1 MYENFIR
8 AIEAKG
14 ITPPAEIIADGEIH
28 RFDSD
33 HSGKSNGA
41 YVLHSDEPQS
51 GWFKCW
57 KTGTENNWSRGYSE
71 TDPVKKEQFQK
82 LIKQRTQER
91 TVKILELQKNA
102 AIKASTEYQDA
113 KPADPDHPYLK
124 RKQIKPVKG
133 LKQDPTTGDLIVPIY
148 CKNGNIISRQTIN
161 KEGDKYF
168 LKDGQT
174 KGGYFDFGETT
185 ENIVICEG
193 FATGASIFE
202 ATGYRVRCGFNCG
215 NLKEVAIISRDEYPK
230 AHIIIAGDDDHNT
243 KGNPGRIKAIEAASS
258 IDTSVVFPDFG
269 ENRPEKATDFND
281 LHCLNGLDAVRKCFE
296 TIPEPLQIS
305 LADTGLEER
314 QKRKINKWLTP
325 KEIKAELLPVDKLKP
340 KLIPEPLRD
349 WLEDIAHRMQVPLDF
364 SASACVVMLSSI
376 IGTRL
381 SIRPK
386 KSDSWRVIPN
396 LWGSLIQRPS
406 QLKSPPVQEVFRVL
420 DKLEAESFKQNEDAE
435 KTYQNENRKFEMKQK
450 IYEDNLRKAMK
461 KGDEYEVGSAENELE
476 ILESEPPEK
485 PTTRRYQ
492 TQDATP
498 EKLQDLLSE
507 NPQGIL
513 VFRDELNG
521 FLMSLEK
528 EGHETARAFYLEG
541 WNGGGSF
548 TLDRITRGTVR
559 SNLICIS
566 LFGTT
571 QPAKIIPHIRKAKS
585 ETGND
590 GMLQRF
596 QIAVYPEAVKWNY
609 IDKTPNLSAHSRALK
624 LIRRLT
630 EMDFRE
636 HDSVMSES
644 DGIPY
649 MKFST
654 EAQELF
660 ESWIKDL
667 ETNKLNN
674 LDESPSLL
682 EHFGK
687 YRSLMPSLALI
698 FHFLGIADSKRS
710 DNVSLQAAQQAAQ
723 WCEYLEKHAR
733 RIYGMAEDITAR
745 AAGSLSKKIKNGN
758 LEDNFTAREVHR
770 KGWELLTEIETVN
783 AALTD
788 LVEANWLR
796 EIPILPTEKGGR
808 KTMNYQINPEIKNL
822 EYSSTPTDKTDKTH
836 LIDSSVSSVSSH
848 TRHI

>member
-1 MYENFIR
+1 MNNLDLPSGVGEKTVSMFANASSTKPEDTKIKLLLE
-8 AIEAKG
+8 AIHNGQDEIQINRLRNLLQEGKKDEYNRDKKKL
-14 ITPPAEIIADGEIH
+14 PAFTTSGKFSK
-28 RFDSD
+28 RNVNGLLD
-33 HSGKSNGA
+33 HSGIIQIDIDKVEA
-41 YVLHSDEPQS
+41 PEQLRDELIQDLHICAAFISPSGKGVKCLMLTIADPTKHKAAFIAAENYLKDRYNVQIDKACKDVSRLCFVSFDADLRTNPDAIPLPIPEEPQKNTQQKKRFTKQS
-51 GWFKCW
+51 DNE
-57 KTGTENNWSRGYSE
+57 TANRLRSALQILSAEGYE
-71 TDPVKKEQFQK
+71 TW
-82 LIKQRTQER
+82 IKYGVALR
-91 TVKILELQKNA
+91 
-102 AIKASTEYQDA
+102 SW
-113 KPADPDHPYLK
+113 
-124 RKQIKPVKG
+124 
-133 LKQDPTTGDLIVPIY
+133 
-148 CKNGNIISRQTIN
+148 NG
-161 KEGDKYF
+161 
-168 LKDGQT
+168 
-174 KGGYFDFGETT
+174 
-185 ENIVICEG
+185 
-193 FATGASIFE
+193 TGAFEIWHSWSKTASNYKDHADCFDKWQSFEPRSGIDESAIFR
-202 ATGYRVRCGFNCG
+202 A
-215 NLKEVAIISRDEYPK
+215 
-230 AHIIIAGDDDHNT
+230 
-243 KGNPGRIKAIEAASS
+243 
-258 IDTSVVFPDFG
+258 
-269 ENRPEKATDFND
+269 ATDAGWSLPRESTN
-281 LHCLNGLDAVRKCFE
+281 
-296 TIPEPLQIS
+296 PESMSLS
-305 LADTGLEER
+305 LADPGLEER
-314 QKRKINKWLTP
+314 QKREMNVWKKP
-325 KEIKAELLPVDKLKP
+325 QEITAELLPVKELTP
-340 KLIPEPLRD
+340 EMIPEPLRD
-349 WLEDIAHRMQVPLDF
+349 WLTDIAHRMQVPLDF
-364 SASACVVMLSSI
+364 SATACVVMLSSI

-386 KSDSWRVIPN
+386 KNDSWQVIPN
-396 LWGSLIQRPS
+396 LWGTLIQRPS
-406 QLKSPPVQEVFRVL
+406 QLKSPPVQEVFKVL

-450 IYEDNLRKAMK
+450 IFEDNLRKAMK
-461 KGDEYEVGSAENELE
+461 KGDDYEVGSAENELE
-476 ILESEPPEK
+476 KLESEPPVK

-566 LFGTT
+566 LFGTI

-590 GMLQRF
+590 GLFQRF

-630 EMDFRE
+630 EIDFRE

-649 MKFST
+649 MKFSA
-654 EAQELF
+654 EAQGLF

-698 FHFLGIADSKRS
+698 FHLLEIADSNRS

-758 LEDNFTAREVHR
+758 LKDNFTAREVHR

-796 EIPILPTEKGGR
+796 EIPILPTVKGGR
-808 KTMNYQINPEIKNL
+808 KSMNYQINPEIKNL
-822 EYSSTPTDKTDKTH
+822 KYYSTPTAKTDKTH
-836 LIDSSVSSVSSH
+836 L
-848 TRHI
+848 

>member
-215 NLKEVAIISRDEYPK
+215 NLKEVAITSKEEYPK

-314 QKRKINKWLTP
+314 QKRKTNKWLTP

-435 KTYQNENRKFEMKQK
+435 KIYQNENRKFEMKQK
-450 IYEDNLRKAMK
+450 IYENNLRKAFK
-461 KGDEYEVGSAENELE
+461 KGDQIEIGSAENELE
-476 ILESEPPEK
+476 SLEAKPPEK
-485 PTTRRYQ
+485 PQIRRFQ

-498 EKLQDLLSE
+498 EKLQELLSE

-548 TLDRITRGTVR
+548 TQDRIGRGTIR
-559 SNLICIS
+559 SNLTCIS
-566 LFGTT
+566 LFGTI

-590 GMLQRF
+590 GLFQRF
-596 QIAVYPEAVKWNY
+596 QITVYPDSVKWNY
-609 IDKTPNLSAHSRALK
+609 IDKAPNLTAQGRAFK

-630 EMDFRE
+630 EMNLRE
-636 HDSVMSES
+636 LDCVQGEA

-649 MKFST
+649 LRFSDD
-654 EAQELF
+654 AQELF
-660 ESWIKDL
+660 EAWIKVL
-667 ETNKLNN
+667 ETEKLNN
-674 LDESPSLL
+674 IDESSSLL

-698 FHFLGIADSKRS
+698 FHLLDIADSNKIG
-710 DNVSLQAAQQAAQ
+710 NISLLAATQAAQ
-723 WCEYLEKHAR
+723 WCEYLESHAR

-745 AAGSLSKKIKNGN
+745 AAGSLSKKIKAGK

-770 KGWELLTEIETVN
+770 KGWELLTEIEIVN
-783 AALTD
+783 EALTD
-788 LVEANWLR
+788 LVEVNWLR
-796 EIPILPTEKGGR
+796 EIPILPSEKGGR
-808 KTMNYQINPEIKNL
+808 KTIKYQINPDLKKSKNHN
-822 EYSSTPTDKTDKTH
+822 TPN
-836 LIDSSVSSVSSH
+836 
-848 TRHI
+848 

>member
-435 KTYQNENRKFEMKQK
+435 KIYQNENRKFEMKQK
-450 IYEDNLRKAMK
+450 IYENNLRKAFK
-461 KGDEYEVGSAENELE
+461 KGDQIEIGSAENELE
-476 ILESEPPEK
+476 SLEAKPPEK
-485 PTTRRYQ
+485 PQIRRFQ

-498 EKLQDLLSE
+498 EKLQELLSE

-548 TLDRITRGTVR
+548 TQDRIGRGTIR

-566 LFGTT
+566 LFGTI

-590 GMLQRF
+590 GLFQRF
-596 QIAVYPEAVKWNY
+596 QITVYPDSVKWNY
-609 IDKTPNLSAHSRALK
+609 IDKAPNLTAQGRAFK

-630 EMDFRE
+630 EMNLRE
-636 HDSVMSES
+636 LDCVQGEA

-649 MKFST
+649 LRFSDD
-654 EAQELF
+654 AQELF
-660 ESWIKDL
+660 EAWIKVL
-667 ETNKLNN
+667 ETEKLNN
-674 LDESPSLL
+674 IDESSSLL

-687 YRSLMPSLALI
+687 YRSLMPSLALK
-698 FHFLGIADSKRS
+698 FHLLDIADSNKIG
-710 DNVSLQAAQQAAQ
+710 NISLLAATQAAQ
-723 WCEYLEKHAR
+723 WCEYLESHAR

-745 AAGSLSKKIKNGN
+745 AAGSLSKKIKAGK

-770 KGWELLTEIETVN
+770 KGWELLTEIEIVN
-783 AALTD
+783 EALTD
-788 LVEANWLR
+788 LVEVNWLR
-796 EIPILPTEKGGR
+796 EIPILPSEKGGR
-808 KTMNYQINPEIKNL
+808 KTIKYQINPDLKKSKNHN
-822 EYSSTPTDKTDKTH
+822 TPN
-836 LIDSSVSSVSSH
+836 
-848 TRHI
+848 

>member
-1 MYENFIR
+1 MQAIKLPENFANVENSMFKNATSPDTAEAVKLQEILR
-8 AIEAKG
+8 SIQSDKYKPQIDALRMKLSAGEKDKYDEAKKLLPG
-14 ITPPAEIIADGEIH
+14 LTFSGTFQRRDNRSLSKYIQLFQADFDHVSNMEEVREKLKSIPHIVFIFTSPSGEGLKAAFWVDCHHERHESGFMAMQAHLKEIH
-28 RFDSD
+28 GLSIDESCKDISRLCFVSHDPELWTNPDATPFIPPKPKSVVQLPVGYQCSNLKKINGTQYKYGSVRWDEVFDSQ
-33 HSGKSNGA
+33 GM
-41 YVLHSDEPQS
+41 
-51 GWFKCW
+51 
-57 KTGTENNWSRGYSE
+57 
-71 TDPVKKEQFQK
+71 
-82 LIKQRTQER
+82 I
-91 TVKILELQKNA
+91 
-102 AIKASTEYQDA
+102 
-113 KPADPDHPYLK
+113 LK
-124 RKQIKPVKG
+124 RKENK
-133 LKQDPTTGDLIVPIY
+133 
-148 CKNGNIISRQTIN
+148 IN
-161 KEGDKYF
+161 
-168 LKDGQT
+168 
-174 KGGYFDFGETT
+174 
-185 ENIVICEG
+185 VICPWQESHS
-193 FATGASIFE
+193 TGKSGDGSTIIFSNGSGAFKCSHAHCANRGPKDLE
-202 ATGYRVRCGFNCG
+202 DYFSQELVAKHAEPYG
-215 NLKEVAIISRDEYPK
+215 NDADKPP
-230 AHIIIAGDDDHNT
+230 N
-243 KGNPGRIKAIEAASS
+243 
-258 IDTSVVFPDFG
+258 G
-269 ENRPEKATDFND
+269 ENW
-281 LHCLNGLDAVRKCFE
+281 E
-296 TIPEPLQIS
+296 TP
-305 LADTGLEER
+305 
-314 QKRKINKWLTP
+314 QKIT
-325 KEIKAELLPVDKLKP
+325 AELLPVEELTP
-340 KLIPEPLRD
+340 EMIPEPLRD
-349 WLEDIAHRMQVPLDF
+349 WLTDIAHRMQVPLDF
-364 SASACVVMLSSI
+364 SATACVVMLSSI

-386 KSDSWRVIPN
+386 KNDSWQVIPN
-396 LWGSLIQRPS
+396 LWGALIQRPS
-406 QLKSPPVQEVFRVL
+406 QLKSPPVQEVFKVL

-461 KGDEYEVGSAENELE
+461 NGDDLELGSAEKELE
-476 ILESEPPEK
+476 LLESEPPDK

-566 LFGTT
+566 LFGTI

-590 GMLQRF
+590 GLFQRF
-596 QIAVYPEAVKWNY
+596 QIAVYPDAVKWSY
-609 IDKTPNLSAHSRALK
+609 IDKMPNLSAHSRALK

-630 EMDFRE
+630 EINFRE
-636 HDSVMSES
+636 HDSVISEG

-649 MKFST
+649 MKFSP
-654 EAQELF
+654 EAQDLF
-660 ESWIKDL
+660 ESWIKRL

-698 FHFLGIADSKRS
+698 FHLLEIADSNRS
-710 DNVSLQAAQQAAQ
+710 GNVSLQAAQQAAQ
-723 WCEYLEKHAR
+723 WCEYLETHAR

-745 AAGSLSKKIKNGN
+745 AAGGLSKKIKSGK

-796 EIPILPTEKGGR
+796 KITILPTDKGGR
-808 KTMNYQINPEIKNL
+808 KTMKYQINPEIKKSEIL
-822 EYSSTPTDKTDKTH
+822 
-836 LIDSSVSSVSSH
+836 
-848 TRHI
+848 

>member
-745 AAGSLSKKIKNGN
+745 AAGSLSKKIKNGI
-758 LEDNFTAREVHR
+758 LKDDFTAREVHR

-836 LIDSSVSSVSSH
+836 L
-848 TRHI
+848 

>member
-82 LIKQRTQER
+82 LIKQRNQER

-124 RKQIKPVKG
+124 RKQIKPYRIR
-133 LKQDPTTGDLIVPIY
+133 QDL
-148 CKNGNIISRQTIN
+148 KNGNLIIPINSKDGKIISRQTIN

-168 LKDGQT
+168 LTDGQV
-174 KGGYFDFGETT
+174 KGGYFDLGESN
-185 ENIVICEG
+185 ESIVICEG

-202 ATGYRVRCGFNCG
+202 ASGYRVRCVFNCL
-215 NLKEVAIISRDEYPK
+215 NLKEVAITTREVYPK
-230 AHIIIAGDDDHNT
+230 GHIIIAGDDDHLS
-243 KGNPGRIKAIEAASS
+243 KGNPGKTKAEEAAAGVGA
-258 IDTSVVFPDFG
+258 SVVLPDFG
-269 ENRPEKATDFND
+269 NKRPEKATDFND
-281 LHCLNGLDAVRKCFE
+281 LHCLKGLDAVRKCFE

-305 LADTGLEER
+305 LADTGLEEK
-314 QKRKINKWLTP
+314 QKREINKWLTP

-364 SASACVVMLSSI
+364 SASACVVMPSPI

-386 KSDSWRVIPN
+386 KNDSWKVIPN

-420 DKLEAESFKQNEDAE
+420 DKLEAESFKQNEDAQN
-435 KTYQNENRKFEMKQK
+435 TYKNENRKFKMRQK
-450 IYEDNLRKAMK
+450 ICEDNLRNAFR
-461 KGDEYEVGSAENELE
+461 KGDQIEIGSAENELE
-476 ILESEPPEK
+476 SLEAKPPEK
-485 PTTRRYQ
+485 PQIRRFQ

-498 EKLQDLLSE
+498 EKLQELLSE

-548 TLDRITRGTVR
+548 TQDRIGRGTIR

-566 LFGTT
+566 LFGTI

-590 GMLQRF
+590 GLFQRF
-596 QIAVYPEAVKWNY
+596 QITVYPDSVKWNY
-609 IDKTPNLSAHSRALK
+609 IDKAPNLTAQGRAFK

-630 EMDFRE
+630 EMNLRE
-636 HDSVMSES
+636 LDCVQGEA

-649 MKFST
+649 LRFSDD
-654 EAQELF
+654 AQELF
-660 ESWIKDL
+660 EAWIKVL
-667 ETNKLNN
+667 ETEKLNN
-674 LDESPSLL
+674 IDESSSLL

-698 FHFLGIADSKRS
+698 FHLLDIADSNKIG
-710 DNVSLQAAQQAAQ
+710 DISLLAATQAAQ
-723 WCEYLEKHAR
+723 WCEYLESHAR

-745 AAGSLSKKIKNGN
+745 AAGSLSKKIKAGK

-770 KGWELLTEIETVN
+770 KGWELLTEIEIVN
-783 AALTD
+783 EALTD
-788 LVEANWLR
+788 LVEVNWLR

-808 KTMNYQINPEIKNL
+808 KTIKYQINPDLKKSKIPQ
-822 EYSSTPTDKTDKTH
+822 YT
-836 LIDSSVSSVSSH
+836 
-848 TRHI
+848 

>member
-435 KTYQNENRKFEMKQK
+435 KIYQNENRKFEMKQK

-649 MKFST
+649 MKFSA

-745 AAGSLSKKIKNGN
+745 AAGSLSKKIKNGI
-758 LEDNFTAREVHR
+758 LKDDFTAREVHR

>member
-215 NLKEVAIISRDEYPK
+215 NLKEVAITTREEYPK
-230 AHIIIAGDDDHNT
+230 AHIIIAGDDDHKT
-243 KGNPGRIKAIEAASS
+243 EGNPGRIKAIEAASS

-435 KTYQNENRKFEMKQK
+435 KIYQNENRKFEMKQK

-698 FHFLGIADSKRS
+698 FHLLGIADSKRS
-710 DNVSLQAAQQAAQ
+710 DNVSLQATQQAAQ

>member
-202 ATGYRVRCGFNCG
+202 ATGYRVRLAFNCG
-215 NLKEVAIISRDEYPK
+215 NLKEVAITSKEEYPK
-230 AHIIIAGDDDHNT
+230 AHIIIAGDDDHKT
-243 KGNPGRIKAIEAASS
+243 EGNPGRIKAIEAASS

-435 KTYQNENRKFEMKQK
+435 KIYQNENRKFEMKQK
-450 IYEDNLRKAMK
+450 IYENNLRKAFK
-461 KGDEYEVGSAENELE
+461 KGDQIEIGSAENELE
-476 ILESEPPEK
+476 SLEAKPPEK
-485 PTTRRYQ
+485 PQIRRFQ

-498 EKLQDLLSE
+498 EKLQELLSE

-548 TLDRITRGTVR
+548 TQDRIGRGTIR
-559 SNLICIS
+559 SNLTCIS
-566 LFGTT
+566 LFGTI

-590 GMLQRF
+590 GLFQRF
-596 QIAVYPEAVKWNY
+596 QITVYPDSVKWNY
-609 IDKTPNLSAHSRALK
+609 IDKAPNLTAQGRAFK

-630 EMDFRE
+630 EMNLRE
-636 HDSVMSES
+636 LDCVQGEA

-649 MKFST
+649 LRFSDD
-654 EAQELF
+654 AQELF
-660 ESWIKDL
+660 EAWIKVL
-667 ETNKLNN
+667 ETEKLNN
-674 LDESPSLL
+674 IDESSSLL

-698 FHFLGIADSKRS
+698 FHLLDIADSNKIG
-710 DNVSLQAAQQAAQ
+710 NISLLAATQAAQ
-723 WCEYLEKHAR
+723 WCEYLESHAR

-745 AAGSLSKKIKNGN
+745 AAGSLSKKIKAGK

-770 KGWELLTEIETVN
+770 KGWELLTEIEIVN
-783 AALTD
+783 EALTD
-788 LVEANWLR
+788 LVEVNWLR
-796 EIPILPTEKGGR
+796 EIPILPSEKGGR
-808 KTMNYQINPEIKNL
+808 KTIKYQINPDLIKSKNHN
-822 EYSSTPTDKTDKTH
+822 TPN
-836 LIDSSVSSVSSH
+836 
-848 TRHI
+848 

>member
-1 MYENFIR
+1 MYEEFIK
-8 AIEAKG
+8 AIEAEG
-14 ITPPAEIIADGEIH
+14 LTPPAEIIADGEIH

-33 HSGKSNGA
+33 NSGKSNGA
-41 YVLHSDEPQS
+41 YILHSDEPQS

-57 KTGTENNWSRGYSE
+57 KTGTENTWSRGYYE
-71 TDPVKKEQFQK
+71 TDPEKREQFQK

-124 RKQIKPVKG
+124 RKQIKPYRIR
-133 LKQDPTTGDLIVPIY
+133 QDL
-148 CKNGNIISRQTIN
+148 KNGNLIIPINSKDGKIISRQTIN

-168 LKDGQT
+168 LTDGQV
-174 KGGYFDFGETT
+174 KGGYFDLGESN
-185 ENIVICEG
+185 ESIVICEG

-202 ATGYRVRCGFNCG
+202 ASGYRVRCVFNCL
-215 NLKEVAIISRDEYPK
+215 NLKEVAITTREVYPK
-230 AHIIIAGDDDHNT
+230 GHIIIAGDDDHLT
-243 KGNPGRIKAIEAASS
+243 KGNPGKTKAEEAAAGVGA
-258 IDTSVVFPDFG
+258 SVVLPDFG
-269 ENRPEKATDFND
+269 NKRPEKATDFND
-281 LHCLNGLDAVRKCFE
+281 LHCLKGLDAVRKCFE

-314 QKRKINKWLTP
+314 QKREINKWLTP

-386 KSDSWRVIPN
+386 KNDSWQVIPN

-420 DKLEAESFKQNEDAE
+420 DKLEAESFKQNEDAQN
-435 KTYQNENRKFEMKQK
+435 TYQNENRKFKMRQN
-450 IYEDNLRKAMK
+450 ICEDNLRKAFK
-461 KGDEYEVGSAENELE
+461 KGDQIEIGSAENELE
-476 ILESEPPEK
+476 SLEAKPPEK
-485 PTTRRYQ
+485 PQIRRFQ

-498 EKLQDLLSE
+498 EKLQELLSE

-548 TLDRITRGTVR
+548 TQDRIGRGTIR

-566 LFGTT
+566 LFGTI

-590 GMLQRF
+590 GLFQRF
-596 QIAVYPEAVKWNY
+596 QITVYPDSVKWNY
-609 IDKTPNLSAHSRALK
+609 IDKAPNLTAQGRAFK

-630 EMDFRE
+630 EMNLRE
-636 HDSVMSES
+636 LDCVQGEA

-649 MKFST
+649 LRFSDD
-654 EAQELF
+654 AQELF
-660 ESWIKDL
+660 EAWIKVL
-667 ETNKLNN
+667 ETEKLNN
-674 LDESPSLL
+674 IDESSALL

-698 FHFLGIADSKRS
+698 FHLLDIADSNKIG
-710 DNVSLQAAQQAAQ
+710 DISLLAATQAAQ
-723 WCEYLEKHAR
+723 WCEYLESHAR

-745 AAGSLSKKIKNGN
+745 AAGSLSKKIKAGK

-770 KGWELLTEIETVN
+770 KGWELLTEIEIVN
-783 AALTD
+783 EALTD
-788 LVEANWLR
+788 LVEVNWLR

-808 KTMNYQINPEIKNL
+808 KTIKYQINPDLKKSKIPQ
-822 EYSSTPTDKTDKTH
+822 YT
-836 LIDSSVSSVSSH
+836 
-848 TRHI
+848 

>member
-1 MYENFIR
+1 MQAIQLPENFVNVENSMFKNASSPDTAEAVQLQDILKSIQSDKYKSQ
-8 AIEAKG
+8 IEALRKKLSAG
-14 ITPPAEIIADGEIH
+14 EKEKYDEAKKLLPGLTFSGTFQRRDNKSLSKYVQLFQADFDHVSNMEEVREKLKSIPHIVFVFTSPSGEGLKAAFWVDCHHERHESGFMAMQEHLKEKHGLLIDESCKDISRLCFVSHDPELWTNPDAIPFIPSKPKSVVQLPVNYQRPITKKINGTQYKYGSVRWDEV
-28 RFDSD
+28 FDSQGMIMKRQENKINVICPWQEL
-33 HSGKSNGA
+33 HTSGKAGDGSTIIFSNGSRA
-41 YVLHSDEPQS
+41 
-51 GWFKCW
+51 FKCSHAHCVNRGP
-57 KTGTENNWSRGYSE
+57 KDLENYFS
-71 TDPVKKEQFQK
+71 
-82 LIKQRTQER
+82 QEL
-91 TVKILELQKNA
+91 V
-102 AIKASTEYQDA
+102 A
-113 KPADPDHPYLK
+113 KHAEPYEK
-124 RKQIKPVKG
+124 
-133 LKQDPTTGDLIVPIY
+133 
-148 CKNGNIISRQTIN
+148 
-161 KEGDKYF
+161 
-168 LKDGQT
+168 
-174 KGGYFDFGETT
+174 KGGNTT
-185 ENIVICEG
+185 EP
-193 FATGASIFE
+193 FKWST
-202 ATGYRVRCGFNCG
+202 
-215 NLKEVAIISRDEYPK
+215 LKEI
-230 AHIIIAGDDDHNT
+230 T
-243 KGNPGRIKAIEAASS
+243 
-258 IDTSVVFPDFG
+258 
-269 ENRPEKATDFND
+269 
-281 LHCLNGLDAVRKCFE
+281 
-296 TIPEPLQIS
+296 
-305 LADTGLEER
+305 
-314 QKRKINKWLTP
+314 
-325 KEIKAELLPVDKLKP
+325 AELLPVEELTP
-340 KLIPEPLRD
+340 EMIPEPLRD
-349 WLEDIAHRMQVPLDF
+349 WLTDIAHRMQVPLDF
-364 SASACVVMLSSI
+364 SATACVVMLSSI

-386 KSDSWRVIPN
+386 KNDSWQVIPN
-396 LWGSLIQRPS
+396 LWGVLIQRPS
-406 QLKSPPVQEVFRVL
+406 QLKSPPVQEVLKVL

-435 KTYQNENRKFEMKQK
+435 KIYQNENRKFEMKQK

-649 MKFST
+649 MKFSA

-698 FHFLGIADSKRS
+698 FHLLGIADSKRS
-710 DNVSLQAAQQAAQ
+710 DNVSLQATQQAAQ

-745 AAGSLSKKIKNGN
+745 AAGSLSKKIKNGI
-758 LEDNFTAREVHR
+758 LKDDFTAREVHR

>member
-1 MYENFIR
+1 MYEDFIR

-215 NLKEVAIISRDEYPK
+215 NLKEVAITSKEEYPK

-314 QKRKINKWLTP
+314 QKRKTNKWLTP

-435 KTYQNENRKFEMKQK
+435 KIYQNENRKFEMKQK
-450 IYEDNLRKAMK
+450 IYENNLRKAFK
-461 KGDEYEVGSAENELE
+461 KGDQIEIGSAENELE
-476 ILESEPPEK
+476 SLEAKPPEK
-485 PTTRRYQ
+485 PQIRRFQ

-498 EKLQDLLSE
+498 EKLQELLSE

-548 TLDRITRGTVR
+548 TQDRIGRGTIR

-566 LFGTT
+566 LFGTI

-590 GMLQRF
+590 GLFQRF
-596 QIAVYPEAVKWNY
+596 QITVYPDSVKWNY
-609 IDKTPNLSAHSRALK
+609 IDKAPNLTAQGRAFK

-630 EMDFRE
+630 EMNLRE
-636 HDSVMSES
+636 LDCVQGEA

-649 MKFST
+649 LRFSDD
-654 EAQELF
+654 AQELF
-660 ESWIKDL
+660 EAWIKVL
-667 ETNKLNN
+667 ETEKLNN
-674 LDESPSLL
+674 IDESSSLL

-698 FHFLGIADSKRS
+698 FHLLDIADSNKIG
-710 DNVSLQAAQQAAQ
+710 NISLLAATQAAQ
-723 WCEYLEKHAR
+723 WCEYLESHAR

-745 AAGSLSKKIKNGN
+745 AAGSLSKKIKAGK

-770 KGWELLTEIETVN
+770 KGWELLTEIEIVN
-783 AALTD
+783 EALTD
-788 LVEANWLR
+788 LVEVNWLR
-796 EIPILPTEKGGR
+796 EIPILPSEKGGR
-808 KTMNYQINPEIKNL
+808 KTIKYQINPDLKKSKNHN
-822 EYSSTPTDKTDKTH
+822 TPN
-836 LIDSSVSSVSSH
+836 
-848 TRHI
+848 